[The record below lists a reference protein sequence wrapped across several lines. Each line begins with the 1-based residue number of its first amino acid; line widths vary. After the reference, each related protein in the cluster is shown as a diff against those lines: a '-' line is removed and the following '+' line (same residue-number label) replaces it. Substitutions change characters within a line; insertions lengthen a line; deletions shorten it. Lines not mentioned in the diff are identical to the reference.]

1 MIKYRKFG
9 ISDFPEEPM
18 VTNIQIRN
26 KGTITLPAEMRAK
39 YGLKEGEVLSLVDL
53 GDGNFLLSPRRSRVD
68 ELADKIRVELE
79 AKGESLE
86 SMLTTLREVR
96 EEYAAKKA

>member
-1 MIKYRKFG
+1 
-9 ISDFPEEPM
+9 M

-26 KGTITLPAEMRAK
+26 KGTITLPAEMRTK

-86 SMLTTLREVR
+86 SMLATLREVR
-96 EEYAAKKA
+96 EEYAAKKV